1 MRAVV
6 LREFGPPENL
16 AVEELPDPDA
26 APGHVVVRVAA
37 AGITFVETQTR
48 AGWGP
53 STAHR
58 PALPYVPGNGVG
70 GEVVA
75 VGSGAPEALL
85 GATVVTTTGGT
96 GGYAE
101 LAAAD
106 AAEPIAVPDG
116 LTVRAS
122 VALLADGRT
131 ALGLARLAAPQP
143 GQWVLVEAAAGGVG
157 GLLVQLC
164 RAAGARAVG
173 AVGGGPGS
181 AKAAR
186 AAEAGAELVV
196 DYREPGWADRV
207 ASATGGVHVAFD
219 GVGGVIGAAAAGLVR
234 PGGVLCVHG
243 ASGGPITVAPEGVR
257 ATGLADFPRD
267 RAAVRALA
275 VDALAEAAAGRLV
288 PFVGQEFPLA
298 EAARAHAA
306 VQSRATLGKTLLIP

>member
-16 AVEELPDPDA
+16 AVEEVPDPEA
-26 APGHVVVRVAA
+26 TPGRAVIRVAV
-37 AGITFVETQTR
+37 AGITFVETQVR
-48 AGWGP
+48 AGSGP
-53 STAHR
+53 AHVR
-58 PALPYVPGNGVG
+58 PALPTVPGNGVG

-75 VGSGAPEALL
+75 VGPGAPDGLL
-85 GATVVTTTGGT
+85 GATVVSTTGGT

-101 LAAAD
+101 LAAVD
-106 AAEPIAVPDG
+106 AAEPIPVPDG
-116 LTVRAS
+116 LTVRHA

-131 ALGLARLAAPQP
+131 ALGLARATAPEP

-164 RAAGARAVG
+164 RAAGARVVG

-186 AAEAGAELVV
+186 ATEAGAELVV
-196 DYREPGWADRV
+196 DYRETGWADRV
-207 ASATGGVHVAFD
+207 AAVTGGVHIAFD
-219 GVGGVIGAAAAGLVR
+219 GVGGAIGAAAARLVR

-243 ASGGPITVAPEGVR
+243 ASGGPMTSAPEGVR
-257 ATGLADFPRD
+257 SVGLAGLARD
-267 RAAVRALA
+267 PAAVRALA
-275 VDALAEAAAGRLV
+275 VDALAEAAAGRLI

-306 VQSRATLGKTLLIP
+306 VRSRATLGKTLLIP